1 MIALRPLLDCILPRQ
16 IFQAHPPPSFLTM
29 MSSSCV
35 KLTGAW
41 ISTAWKYEIVA
52 GAVRSPTPAPQCDA
66 GATSARKRANHAHP
80 MNIRYLR
87 VLGAWVWI
95 ASQRACQ
102 SMSDDEH
109 AAPHLARERR
119 ATLHRSQRTFA
130 VNEHSENS
138 IHVVR
143 HVARAP

>member
-1 MIALRPLLDCILPRQ
+1 MSMIAHRPLLDCTLPRQ
-16 IFQAHPPPSFLTM
+16 IFQAPPPPSFLTM
-29 MSSSCV
+29 MSSSCA
-35 KLTGAW
+35 KFTGAW
-41 ISTAWKYEIVA
+41 ISTAWEVEIVA
-52 GAVRSPTPAPQCDA
+52 GAVRTPTPAPQCDA

-109 AAPHLARERR
+109 AAPHLSMNIPK
-119 ATLHRSQRTFA
+119 TVYTS
-130 VNEHSENS
+130 
-138 IHVVR
+138 
-143 HVARAP
+143 